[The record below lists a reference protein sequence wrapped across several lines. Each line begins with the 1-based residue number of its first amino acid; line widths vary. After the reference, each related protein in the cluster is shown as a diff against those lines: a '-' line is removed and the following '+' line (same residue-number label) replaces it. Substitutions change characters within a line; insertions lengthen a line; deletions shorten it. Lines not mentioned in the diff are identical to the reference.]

1 MSSRLDLGQV
11 DQDWV
16 IHIGV
21 RPATATKVAG
31 RGSLLVSKLRVVTC
45 GDQPNVEVLAVDNQT
60 VIGPSV
66 WLLGH
71 SLEVDCLDYTPGWLE
86 VGYHAVISK
95 SSRLSSGGMTLS
107 PFGGIIADL
116 WVSRRA

>member
-1 MSSRLDLGQV
+1 MSKRLDLEQV
-11 DQDWV
+11 DQDSV

-21 RPATATKVAG
+21 RPSIATKVVR
-31 RGSLLVSKLRVVTC
+31 RGSLLVSKLRVVAC
-45 GDQPNVEVLAVDNQT
+45 GDQPNVEILVVDNQP

-71 SLEVDCLDYTPGWLE
+71 SLEVNCLDYTPGWLE
-86 VGYHAVISK
+86 VGYHTVISK

-116 WVSRRA
+116 WVSRRG